1 MLNKKFLPTCQ
12 TNRVPENLE
21 EAKFCQKKQT
31 DMLDSENIE
40 FYQDIED
47 SDVEDEGSNE
57 LKIRISDSS
66 SNNNVGR
73 GE

>member
-1 MLNKKFLPTCQ
+1 
-12 TNRVPENLE
+12 
-21 EAKFCQKKQT
+21 
-31 DMLDSENIE
+31 MLDSENIE